1 MYAHGGIFLQQCN
14 IFKIITTNLSQMH
27 FMKRISVFLLSICF
41 LSFGHAQTSTK
52 GSLLWEISGN
62 GITKPSYLFGTFHMM
77 CKDQFAISETLASK
91 INATDQFIG
100 ELKMDDPSMQASL
113 MQKIVLKD
121 QTIESLMDT
130 SSFRKFN
137 EAFKKITGIPATMLN
152 HYKPFYHLS
161 LITLKTIPCINFVQ
175 PETELMQIAKKNQK
189 EILGL
194 ETINE
199 QMDAID
205 AQPLDSQIVSLQKMV
220 FNFDSTKNMMNEMI
234 EVYKKND
241 AELLYDYVQKQGS
254 DGMDE
259 EVLLVNRNKNWIPK
273 LKKIMEE
280 KSSFFAVGA
289 AHLGGK
295 TGVLAL
301 LRAEGY
307 TIKPIKY

>member
-1 MYAHGGIFLQQCN
+1 MQR
-14 IFKIITTNLSQMH
+14 H
-27 FMKRISVFLLSICF
+27 FMKQISVFLLSIF
-41 LSFGHAQTSTK
+41 FISFGHAQTSTK

-62 GITKPSYLFGTFHMM
+62 GITKPSYLFGTFHLM
-77 CKDQFAISETLASK
+77 CKDQFSVSETLASK
-91 INATDQFIG
+91 ISSTDQFIG

-113 MQKIVLKD
+113 MQKIILKD
-121 QTIESLMDT
+121 QTIESLMDS

-137 EAFKKITGIPATMLN
+137 DAFKKITGIPATALN

-175 PETELMQIAKKNQK
+175 PETELMQIAKKNHK
-189 EILGL
+189 EVLGL
-194 ETINE
+194 ETVNE
-199 QMDAID
+199 QMAAID

-220 FNFDSTKNMMNEMI
+220 LNFDSTKNMMNEMI
-234 EVYKKND
+234 EVYKKDD
-241 AELLYDYVQKQGS
+241 AELLYDYVQKQGT

-259 EVLLVNRNKNWIPK
+259 EVLLVNRNKNWIPRIKK
-273 LKKIMEE
+273 LMQDHSNFI
-280 KSSFFAVGA
+280 AVGG

-307 TIKPIKY
+307 TVKPVKY

>member
-1 MYAHGGIFLQQCN
+1 
-14 IFKIITTNLSQMH
+14 
-27 FMKRISVFLLSICF
+27 MKQISVFILSLF
-41 LSFGHAQTSTK
+41 FFSFGHTQSSTK

-62 GITKPSYLFGTFHMM
+62 GMAKSSYLFGTFHIM
-77 CKDQFAISETLASK
+77 CKDQFSVSDTLTSK
-91 INATDQFIG
+91 ISSADQFIG
-100 ELKMDDPSMQASL
+100 ELNMDDPNLQASL
-113 MQKIVLKD
+113 MQKILLKD
-121 QTIESLMDT
+121 QTIESLMDS

-137 EAFKKITGIPATMLN
+137 EAFKKITGIPATLLN

-161 LITLKTIPCINFVQ
+161 LITLKTIPCLNFVQ
-175 PETELMQIAKKNQK
+175 PETELLQIAKKNHK

-194 ETINE
+194 ETVNE

-220 FNFDSTKNMMNEMI
+220 LNFDSTKNMMNEMI
-234 EVYKKND
+234 EVYKKDD

-254 DGMDE
+254 DGTDE

-273 LKKIMEE
+273 LKKLMQD
-280 KSSFFAVGA
+280 KSSFIAVGA

-307 TIKPIKY
+307 TIKPLKY